1 MSSIISD
8 IKSNKDAANDL
19 KFIAI
24 KKKPKIYL
32 KLKNYFDTE
41 QNRLAA

>member
-24 KKKPKIYL
+24 KKKSK
-32 KLKNYFDTE
+32 KKKV
-41 QNRLAA
+41 